1 MVKVNFKKQINFMAQ
16 SKYAFIISL
25 ICIVL
30 SIFGIYYKGLEKG
43 IDFIGGVLVE
53 IQSNEE
59 IDMAKMRNKVG
70 ALNLGETNLQSVGT
84 S

>member
-25 ICIVL
+25 ICIAL
-30 SIFGIYYKGLEKG
+30 SILGIYYKGLEKG

-53 IQSNEE
+53 INQTKKL
-59 IDMAKMRNKVG
+59 IWLKCVIK
-70 ALNLGETNLQSVGT
+70 
-84 S
+84 